1 MREFVH
7 LHLHTEYSILDG
19 AIRLEELFEEAQRQ
33 GMRAV
38 AMTDHGNLFG
48 AVKFSLLGEEFG
60 IKPIIGAEMYIAP
73 EGIGKKETAPGK
85 PGLYHITLLAENEEG
100 YKNLIKLST
109 ISYLEGFYYKPRID
123 KELLR
128 KHSQGL
134 IALSGC
140 LQGEIPKWVQMG
152 MEAQADAAVEEYME
166 IFGRE
171 NFFLE
176 LMDHGL
182 EEQKLVNSYLI
193 KASEKFGLGLVA
205 TNDAHYL
212 RKEDHELHD
221 ILLCIQTKSK
231 LTDEGRMRFKTSEFY
246 FKSAEEMEALFR
258 EVPQALDNTVAI
270 AERVNFHLRK
280 SDRYYLPQFP
290 VPQGYPLEDYF
301 EELVWKGFEERWEE
315 LRGSGIPREEY
326 EKRLRREIE
335 VIKKKGFSGYFLIV
349 WDIVKRAR
357 ERGIPV
363 GPGRGS
369 AAGSLVSYRLGITQ
383 LEPLKY
389 GLLFERFLNEERVSM
404 PDIDIDFCRRR
415 RGEVVEEIKRT
426 YGSGNVSQ
434 IITFGTMKARA
445 AIRDVGRVLSIDDD
459 VVDRTAKKIPFNM
472 TIMEALEADPTLRE
486 EYEKDSQV
494 KKLIDNAV
502 KIEGRIRQA
511 SVHAAGVVISPK
523 PLVEIL
529 PLYRAKKDITTQ
541 FEMSDL
547 EALGL
552 LKMDILGLANLTVID
567 DTLKMLRER
576 EGVEIDLKKIPL
588 DDPETLRIF
597 QEGKTNGVFQFESSG
612 MKRTLMKAKPRKFEH
627 LIALNALY
635 RPGPM
640 QYIDLYIR
648 RMHGEEKVTYPFPE
662 LEPILKETYGVLVYQ
677 EQVMLVAVALA
688 GFSMTKADDLRKAM
702 GKKKVKLMEK
712 LGKEFV
718 EGAVA
723 RGKDPAKV
731 RKLFEDMM
739 HFGQYAFNKSHAAV
753 YSLVAFWTAYLKTH
767 YPTYFLSALLTNA
780 AQLNRTSEI
789 LKYINDAKDFGI
801 EVLPPDVNE
810 SESEF
815 VPVGKKKI
823 RFGLSAIKNV
833 GVNAI
838 KNIIETR
845 KRVGKFKSIFHFIRN
860 VNTRVVTQRVMKYLI
875 MAGAMDCFG
884 MGRNQMV
891 FLVEKYLDRIK
902 KEVGGLFD
910 QEDEEIMDRVL
921 KVEEWD
927 QQLLLSH
934 EKEALGFYLSRHPL
948 DPYLELLKKI
958 PHSDLS
964 TLAEEEEE
972 RLQTRHRVVGVISEK
987 KINKTRTK
995 KKMAWLT
1002 IEDLTGVMRAL
1013 VYPDTLARY
1022 EGLLAENIPLV
1033 FHVVLK
1039 IEPEGDRILILEKV
1053 VRLEDELLASAK
1065 EIVLKLRSWD
1075 IDEERLES
1083 IMNLL
1088 YNYRGGSTRLILSL
1102 ETSRGVRKF
1111 ESELIPTLNVNTALV
1126 RLLKKRLG
1134 EDALHLVY

>member
-19 AIRLEELFEEAQRQ
+19 AIRLRELYEEAQRQ

-73 EGIGKKETAPGK
+73 EGIGKKEPSPGK
-85 PGLYHITLLAENEEG
+85 PTLFHITLLAQSEEG
-100 YKNLIKLST
+100 YKNLIKLIT
-109 ISYLEGFYYKPRID
+109 VSYLEGFYYKPRID
-123 KELLR
+123 KDLLR
-128 KHSQGL
+128 EHSGGL

-140 LQGEIPKWVQMG
+140 LQGEIPRWVQLQREDM
-152 MEAQADAAVEEYME
+152 ADKAVAEYME

-171 NFFLE
+171 NFYLE
-176 LMDHGL
+176 MMDHGL
-182 EEQKLVNSYLI
+182 PEQRAVNSYLMR
-193 KASEKFGLGLVA
+193 ASKKFGLKLVA

-212 RKEDHELHD
+212 RKQDHELHD

-231 LTDEGRMRFKTSEFY
+231 LSDENRMRFKTQEFY
-246 FKSAEEMEALFR
+246 FKTAEEMEELFG
-258 EVPQALDNTVAI
+258 EVPEALDTTLEI
-270 AERVNFHLRK
+270 AERVDFRLRR
-280 SDRYYLPQFP
+280 SDKYYLPEFP
-290 VPQGYPLEDYF
+290 VPQGYTLEGYF
-301 EELVWKGFEERWEE
+301 EELVKKGFEERWEE
-315 LRGSGIPREEY
+315 LKVSGISKEEY
-326 EKRLRREIE
+326 LKRLEREIQ
-335 VIKKKGFSGYFLIV
+335 VIKKKGFEGYFLIV
-349 WDIVKRAR
+349 WDIVRRAR
-357 ERGIPV
+357 EKGIPV

-369 AAGSLVSYRLGITQ
+369 AAGSLVAYSLGITQ
-383 LEPLKY
+383 LDPLKY

-415 RGEVVEEIKRT
+415 RGEVIEEIKRS
-426 YGSGNVSQ
+426 YGSENVTQ

-445 AIRDVGRVLSIDDD
+445 AIRDVGRVMGIDDD
-459 VVDRTAKKIPFNM
+459 VVDKTAKKIPANM
-472 TIMEALEADPTLRE
+472 TIKEALEADPSLQE
-486 EYEKDSQV
+486 SYEKDPQV

-529 PLYRAKKDITTQ
+529 PLYRSKKDITTQ

-567 DTLKMLRER
+567 DTLKMLKER
-576 EGVEIDLKKIPL
+576 EGIEIELRKIPL
-588 DDPETLRIF
+588 DDPETMRIF
-597 QEGKTNGVFQFESSG
+597 QEGRTNGVFQFESSG
-612 MKRTLMKAKPRKFEH
+612 MKRTLMKARPQRFEH

-640 QYIDLYIR
+640 QYIDVYIR
-648 RMHGEEKVTYPFPE
+648 RMHGQEKVTYPFPE

-688 GFSMTKADDLRKAM
+688 GFSMTEADDLRKAM
-702 GKKKVKLMEK
+702 GKKKIALMEK
-712 LGKEFV
+712 LGKKFI

-731 RKLFEDMM
+731 KKLFDEMR

-753 YSLVAFWTAYLKTH
+753 YSLIAFWTAYLKAH

-789 LKYINDAKDFGI
+789 LKYINDAKEFGI

-810 SESEF
+810 SESGF
-815 VPVGKKKI
+815 VPVGEKKI

-833 GVNAI
+833 GINAV
-838 KNIIETR
+838 KNIVETR
-845 KRVGKFKSIFHFIRN
+845 KKVGKFDSIFHFIRN

-884 MGRNQMV
+884 MDRHQMV
-891 FLVEKYLDRIK
+891 ELVEKYLDRVK
-902 KEVGGLFD
+902 KQVGGLFD
-910 QEDEEIMDRVL
+910 QEDEEVLEKIKRVPP
-921 KVEEWD
+921 WD
-927 QQLLLSH
+927 DQLLLSH

-948 DPYLELLKKI
+948 DSYKDKLKKI
-958 PHSDLS
+958 PHTNLS

-972 RLQTRHRVVGVISEK
+972 NLQTKHRVVGVISEK
-987 KINKTRTK
+987 KISKTRTK
-995 KKMAWLT
+995 RKIAWLT

-1013 VYPDTLARY
+1013 VYPDILAKY
-1022 EGLLAENIPLV
+1022 EGLLAENLPLV
-1033 FHVVLK
+1033 FHVNLR
-1039 IEPEGDRILILEKV
+1039 IEPEGDRILIVERV
-1053 VRLEDELLASAK
+1053 SRLEDEALSSVKELELLF
-1065 EIVLKLRSWD
+1065 RDWD
-1075 IDEERLES
+1075 IDQERLEEM
-1083 IMNLL
+1083 MNFLL
-1088 YNYRGGSTRLILSL
+1088 GYRGGDTRLVLVL
-1102 ETSRGVRKF
+1102 ESEGKRRKF
-1111 ESELIPTLNVNTALV
+1111 VSELIPSVKVNSALL
-1126 RLLKKRLG
+1126 RFLQKRLG
-1134 EDALHLVY
+1134 ENAVKLVY